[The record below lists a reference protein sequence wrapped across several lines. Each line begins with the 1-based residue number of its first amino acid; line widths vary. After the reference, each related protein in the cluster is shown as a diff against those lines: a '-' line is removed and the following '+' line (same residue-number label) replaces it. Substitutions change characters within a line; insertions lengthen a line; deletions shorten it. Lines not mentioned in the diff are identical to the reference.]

1 MSSVDY
7 LLVNRSSAEGRPGIN
22 VWAAATGSLVGAQLL
37 LALFAPLRWTF
48 TSPVMLFWVV
58 VIAASGCVIAAVLS
72 LRIAIRDDLP
82 ELGLMSSFAVAV
94 SVLPL
99 VHGITTPGV
108 LYQSNPATMSSVLWA
123 VPIGALIVAPLA
135 RPRSRM
141 SRRILHNWDL
151 AVGAHFGLVIAVAA
165 VLLKEPGAIPAPVM
179 RSGSSAVIAIA
190 ALLVCLALSVRH
202 LRLAWIAKSKGPLAV
217 AIGFSSLGASNLV
230 WFASGPFT
238 AAFWLAHALDITG
251 VFAITL
257 IAARAYRQRRPLRSV
272 LAPLIAQ
279 TPAAALELGL
289 DPLVHRFVAA
299 LERKDQITRDHV
311 VRTAGLAIAVGVELG
326 LSGDVLHDLGVGALL
341 HDVGKLAIAD
351 SLLNKPGRL
360 SDEEYEVM
368 QTHVLAGEAMVSGS
382 RVLRRS
388 MPIIRGHHE
397 RVDGTGYPDGRQGEE
412 IPLLARI
419 VSVCDAYDAMANT
432 RQYRM
437 GMGHDRACAILR
449 EHADAQWDAAVVT
462 ALVRVQEG
470 RKVSAET
477 LQNVGRDHDGL
488 DPTSDAA
495 LELDAWCGCG
505 DALPTRLVAMS
516 SSL

>member
-1 MSSVDY
+1 M
-7 LLVNRSSAEGRPGIN
+7 NRSSADGRPGIS
-22 VWAAATGSLVGAQLL
+22 VWAAATGSLVAVQLL
-37 LALFAPLRWTF
+37 LALFSPPAWTF
-48 TSPVMLFWVV
+48 TSPLTLFWVV
-58 VIAASGCVIAAVLS
+58 VIAASGCAIAALLA

-94 SVLPL
+94 SVLPF

-141 SRRILHNWDL
+141 SRYILNHWDL
-151 AVGAHFGLVIAVAA
+151 AVGAHIGVVIAVAA
-165 VLLKEPGAIPAPVM
+165 VLLKDPAAIPAPVM
-179 RSGSSAVIAIA
+179 RSGSSAVVAVA

-202 LRLAWIAKSKGPLAV
+202 LRLAWIAKSRGPLAV

-257 IAARAYRQRRPLRSV
+257 IAARAYRQRRPLRSI

-326 LSGDVLHDLGVGALL
+326 LRGDVLHDLGVGALL
-341 HDVGKLAIAD
+341 HDVGKLTIAD

-360 SDEEYEVM
+360 NDDEYEVM
-368 QTHVLAGEAMVSGS
+368 QSHVTAGEALVSGS
-382 RVLRRS
+382 RALRRA

-397 RVDGTGYPDGRQGEE
+397 RVDGTGYPDRTQGEE

-432 RQYRM
+432 RQYRV

-462 ALVRVQEG
+462 ALIRVREVG
-470 RKVSAET
+470 RGSMDT
-477 LQNVGRDHDGL
+477 LQNVGREHNGL

-495 LELDAWCGCG
+495 LDLDAWCACG
-505 DALPTRLVAMS
+505 DALPTRLMTTSPLPGAPQMT
-516 SSL
+516 